1 MSMVRLA
8 WAYLAA
14 RPLATSL
21 NVAMLAIGVGTV
33 ALLLLFTTQA
43 EERLARDAAPVDL
56 VVGAKGSPLQIIL
69 SAVLQA
75 DVPTGNI
82 SLAEARRFAANP
94 MVASATPIA
103 LGDTFRGHRIVGSD
117 ASYLALYGAR
127 VAEGRAFAAPMEA
140 VVGAD
145 VARRFA
151 LATGAALV
159 GSHGLGTTGTPH
171 QGHPYRVVGVLA
183 PTGTVIDRLVVTP
196 LESVWEVHEAH
207 HEDKQDEHHDEKA
220 ADSGGREI
228 TALLV
233 KYRTPLAAAL
243 LPRQVNA
250 TTSMQAASPAY
261 EMARLMNLVG
271 VGVDVLRVF
280 AMVLMATAA
289 ISMFAAL
296 MSALQERRYDLA
308 LLRALGARPAALFAL
323 LAAEGVTLVVAGV
336 ILGLVL
342 GHAAAGV
349 LGSWIARS
357 NAWSITGF
365 AWQPAEGWMAL
376 AVLAAGVA
384 TCLIPALQAYRGD
397 PAILLKR

>member
-1 MSMVRLA
+1 MSMLRLA

-14 RPLATSL
+14 RPLLTAL
-21 NVAMLAIGVGTV
+21 NVAVLAIGVGTMV
-33 ALLLLFTTQA
+33 LLLLFTGQA
-43 EERLARDAAPVDL
+43 EERLARDASPVDL
-56 VVGAKGSPLQIIL
+56 VVGAKGSPLQLIL
-69 SAVLQA
+69 SSVLQV

-82 SLAEARRFAANP
+82 SYAEARKLAANP
-94 MVASATPIA
+94 MVASATPIS

-127 VAEGRAFAAPMEA
+127 VAQGRVFAQPMEA
-140 VVGAD
+140 VLGAE
-145 VARRFA
+145 VARRTSVG
-151 LATGAALV
+151 TGAQLV
-159 GSHGLGTTGTPH
+159 GSHGLGATGASH
-171 QGHPYRVVGVLA
+171 EGHAYRVVGVLA
-183 PTGTVIDRLVVTP
+183 PTGTVSDRLVITP
-196 LESVWEVHEAH
+196 LESVWEVHEEH
-207 HEDKQDEHHDEKA
+207 HEAKPARA
-220 ADSGGREI
+220 AGDREI

-250 TTSMQAASPAY
+250 TTSMQAAAPAY

-271 VGVDVLRVF
+271 VGVDVLRLF

-289 ISMFAAL
+289 ISMFVAL
-296 MSALQERRYDLA
+296 MAALQERRYDLA
-308 LLRALGARPAALFAL
+308 LLRTLGAHPATLFTL
-323 LAAEGVTLVVAGV
+323 VAAEGVTLVVAGV

-357 NAWSITGF
+357 NAWGITGF
-365 AWQPAEGWMAL
+365 AWQPAEGWVAL
-376 AVLAAGVA
+376 AVLAAGAA
-384 TCLIPALQAYRGD
+384 TCLIPASQAYRRD

>member
-14 RPLATSL
+14 RPLATLL
-21 NVAMLAIGVGTV
+21 NVAMLALGVGTMV
-33 ALLLLFTTQA
+33 LLLLFISQA
-43 EERLARDAAPVDL
+43 EQRLERDARPVDL

-69 SAVLQA
+69 SSLLQV

-82 SLAEARRFAANP
+82 SYAEARTLAANP
-94 MVASATPIA
+94 MVASATPIS
-103 LGDTFRGHRIVGSD
+103 LGDTFRGHRIVGTD
-117 ASYLALYGAR
+117 ASYLALYGATVSQGR
-127 VAEGRAFAAPMEA
+127 VFAEPMEA
-140 VVGAD
+140 VLGAE
-145 VARRFA
+145 VARRTSVG
-151 LATGAALV
+151 TGAQLV
-159 GSHGLGTTGTPH
+159 GSHGLGASGTSH
-171 QGHPYRVVGVLA
+171 EGHAYRVVGVLA

-196 LESVWEVHEAH
+196 LASVWEVHEEH
-207 HEDKQDEHHDEKA
+207 HEAGHEGDA
-220 ADSGGREI
+220 GREI

-233 KYRTPLAAAL
+233 KYRTPLAAAV

-250 TTSMQAASPAY
+250 TTSMQAAAPAY

-271 VGVDVLRVF
+271 VGVDVLRLF
-280 AMVLMATAA
+280 AVVLMATSA

-296 MSALQERRYDLA
+296 MAALQERRYDLA

-342 GHAAAGV
+342 GHAAAGA

-365 AWQPAEGWMAL
+365 AWQPAEVWMAL
-376 AVLAAGVA
+376 AVLAAGTA
-384 TCLIPALQAYRGD
+384 TCLIPAFQAYRRD

>member
-14 RPLATSL
+14 RPFATVL
-21 NVAMLAIGVGTV
+21 NIAMLAIGVGTL
-33 ALLLLFTTQA
+33 ALLLLFTAQS
-43 EERLARDAAPVDL
+43 EERLARDASPVDL
-56 VVGAKGSPLQIIL
+56 VVGAKGSPLQLIL
-69 SAVLQA
+69 SALLQV

-82 SLAEARRFAANP
+82 PLAEARKLAASP

-103 LGDTFRGHRIVGSD
+103 LGDTFRGHRIVGTD
-117 ASYLALYGAR
+117 ASYLALYGATVAQGR
-127 VAEGRAFAAPMEA
+127 VFAAPMEA
-140 VVGAD
+140 VVGAE

-151 LATGAALV
+151 IGTGAELV
-159 GSHGLGTTGTPH
+159 GSHGLGATGPAH
-171 QGHPYRVVGVLA
+171 EGHAYRVVGVLA
-183 PTGTVIDRLVVTP
+183 PTGAVIDRLVVTP
-196 LESVWEVHEAH
+196 LESVWAVH
-207 HEDKQDEHHDEKA
+207 DEHHDSAPA
-220 ADSGGREI
+220 ATQEHDI

-243 LPRQVNA
+243 MPRRVNA
-250 TTSMQAASPAY
+250 TTSMQAAAPAY

-271 VGVDVLRVF
+271 VGVDVVGVF

-289 ISMFAAL
+289 LSMFAAL
-296 MSALQERRYDLA
+296 TAALQERRHDLA
-308 LLRALGARPAALFAL
+308 LLRMLGARPAALFAL
-323 LAAEGVTLVVAGV
+323 VAAEGVTLVIAGV

-365 AWQPAEGWMAL
+365 AWLAAEGWMAL
-376 AVLAAGVA
+376 AVLAAGAA
-384 TCLIPALQAYRGD
+384 TCLIPACQAYRRD

>member
-14 RPLATSL
+14 RPLATLL
-21 NVAMLAIGVGTV
+21 NIAMLAIGVGTLV
-33 ALLLLFTTQA
+33 LLLLFTTQA
-43 EERLARDAAPVDL
+43 EERLARDASPVDL
-56 VVGAKGSPLQIIL
+56 VVGAKGSPLQLIL
-69 SAVLQA
+69 SSVLQA

-82 SLAEARRFAANP
+82 PLAEARRLAANP
-94 MVASATPIA
+94 MVATATPIA

-117 ASYLALYGAR
+117 ASYLALYGATVAQGR
-127 VAEGRAFAAPMEA
+127 VFAAPMEA
-140 VVGAD
+140 VIGAD
-145 VARRFA
+145 VARRFGVG
-151 LATGAALV
+151 TGAELA

-171 QGHPYRVVGVLA
+171 EGHAYRVVGVLA
-183 PTGTVIDRLVVTP
+183 RTGTVIDRLVVTP
-196 LESVWEVHEAH
+196 LESVWEVHA
-207 HEDKQDEHHDEKA
+207 EHHDGKPAGEG
-220 ADSGGREI
+220 DREI

-243 LPRQVNA
+243 MPRQVNA
-250 TTSMQAASPAY
+250 TTSMQAAAPAY

-271 VGVDVLRVF
+271 VGVDVLRLF
-280 AMVLMATAA
+280 ALVLMATAA
-289 ISMFAAL
+289 VSIVAAL

-308 LLRALGARPAALFAL
+308 LLRVLGARPAALFAL
-323 LAAEGVTLVVAGV
+323 VAAEGMTLVAAGV

-357 NAWSITGF
+357 NAWSISGF
-365 AWQPAEGWMAL
+365 AWQPAEGWIAL
-376 AVLAAGVA
+376 AVLAAGA
-384 TCLIPALQAYRGD
+384 ITCLIPAFQAYRRD